1 MTISSNMEHQ
11 MEHFPN
17 LWDFFYASVQ
27 KIENLWKNTVEGNQ
41 ANVQSMSI
49 KAANSDLI
57 ILATAGGDTKQV
69 PSTNTTLKMLLHF
82 ILGILSRLSRKDCCS
97 CTV

>member
-1 MTISSNMEHQ
+1 MTIFSNMEHQ

-41 ANVQSMSI
+41 AKVRIN
-49 KAANSDLI
+49 
-57 ILATAGGDTKQV
+57 
-69 PSTNTTLKMLLHF
+69 
-82 ILGILSRLSRKDCCS
+82 
-97 CTV
+97 